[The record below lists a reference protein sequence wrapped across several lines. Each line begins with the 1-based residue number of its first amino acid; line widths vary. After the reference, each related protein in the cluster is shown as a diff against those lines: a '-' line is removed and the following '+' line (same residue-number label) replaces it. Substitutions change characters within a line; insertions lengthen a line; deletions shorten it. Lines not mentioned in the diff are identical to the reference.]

1 MGDMPLLSFV
11 PWLFRTTSIR
21 PAEVIADCDHL
32 LEEGSTPQRVLKYAL
47 NQTRTLET
55 DIYSDCQ
62 GKEILNLITL
72 LFCSCNVLD
81 IWRAIL
87 EVKAFKMCLWKLFFA
102 EIHENTKYMCIK
114 GHSYL
119 SQIDFE
125 AFRSF
130 QLGNIIEEMYVQQRQ
145 LLQVLLTVCTSTNKS
160 EDDEHYMHVVK
171 EVGLM
176 YGILMKRRSNALS
189 RVQRVVSISLAD
201 EGLHQKVNKFT
212 YEYALLLKLLM
223 FY

>member
-1 MGDMPLLSFV
+1 MPLLSFE
-11 PWLFRTTSIR
+11 LDCFRTTSTR

-32 LEEGSTPQRVLKYAL
+32 LEEGTTPQRLLKCAL
-47 NQTRTLET
+47 NQTRPLET
-55 DIYSDCQ
+55 DIYSDFQ

-72 LFCSCNVLD
+72 LFC
-81 IWRAIL
+81 RAIL
-87 EVKAFKMCLWKLFFA
+87 EVNAFKMCLWKLFFA

-125 AFRSF
+125 ASRSF
-130 QLGNIIEEMYVQQRQ
+130 QWEKIIEEMYVQQRQ

-176 YGILMKRRSNALS
+176 CGILMKRRCNSLS

-201 EGLHQKVNKFT
+201 ERVHQKVKKFT
-212 YEYALLLKLLM
+212 YEYLLLLKVLM
-223 FY
+223 FN

>member
-1 MGDMPLLSFV
+1 MPLLSFE
-11 PWLFRTTSIR
+11 LDCFRTTSTR
-21 PAEVIADCDHL
+21 PAEVIADGDHL
-32 LEEGSTPQRVLKYAL
+32 LEEGATPQRLLKCAL
-47 NQTRTLET
+47 NQTRPLET
-55 DIYSDCQ
+55 DIYSDSQ

-81 IWRAIL
+81 ICRAIL
-87 EVKAFKMCLWKLFFA
+87 EVKAFKMCLWKLFLA

-119 SQIDFE
+119 SQLDFE
-125 AFRSF
+125 ALRSF
-130 QLGNIIEEMYVQQRQ
+130 QWEKIIEEMYVQQRQ
-145 LLQVLLTVCTSTNKS
+145 LLQVLLNVCTSTNKS

-176 YGILMKRRSNALS
+176 YGILMKRRCNSLS

-201 EGLHQKVNKFT
+201 ERVHQKVKKFT
-212 YEYALLLKLLM
+212 YEYLLLLKVLM
-223 FY
+223 FN

>member
-1 MGDMPLLSFV
+1 
-11 PWLFRTTSIR
+11 
-21 PAEVIADCDHL
+21 
-32 LEEGSTPQRVLKYAL
+32 
-47 NQTRTLET
+47 
-55 DIYSDCQ
+55 
-62 GKEILNLITL
+62 
-72 LFCSCNVLD
+72 
-81 IWRAIL
+81 
-87 EVKAFKMCLWKLFFA
+87 MCLWKLFFA

-125 AFRSF
+125 TFRSF
-130 QLGNIIEEMYVQQRQ
+130 QLGKIIEEMYVQQRQ

-160 EDDEHYMHVVK
+160 EDEEHYMHVVK

-201 EGLHQKVNKFT
+201 EGLHQKVKKFT